1 MGPVAQVHAST
12 FPRSRDLITS
22 SVTSRVASVYSAM
35 LRDDAIEAPALTGGA
50 VGPQDA
56 EAQHAAAYRDARA
69 AFEGADATAKLAVG
83 VRALPL

>member
-1 MGPVAQVHAST
+1 
-12 FPRSRDLITS
+12 
-22 SVTSRVASVYSAM
+22 M